1 MAVAITFFAV
11 NSVVQHT
18 LGVWFTSRGGAQG
31 QRWPKGVAI
40 ACVLALAA
48 RATEMPMPQ
57 PVLEAARLIGS
68 LAVPLMLLSLG
79 HALATVSRRGLG
91 RGAVLGAIRLLAGL
105 LGGAAVVH
113 LLGLPPLTAAV
124 VALQLV
130 MPVAVVSAIYV
141 QRFSSEGDAAAGAVL
156 VSTVV
161 FLALC
166 PLLIALAGSRNP

>member
-1 MAVAITFFAV
+1 
-11 NSVVQHT
+11 
-18 LGVWFTSRGGAQG
+18 
-31 QRWPKGVAI
+31 
-40 ACVLALAA
+40 
-48 RATEMPMPQ
+48 
-57 PVLEAARLIGS
+57 
-68 LAVPLMLLSLG
+68 
-79 HALATVSRRGLG
+79 LG